1 MRGGSFGF
9 VAESG
14 GFEKEGERTGEDKE
28 GEDKE
33 GEIVEGGVIEGG
45 VMEGGETEGEDKGD
59 ENRGPVED
67 DRKKGCR
74 SIKEKR
80 VHVLSFRL
88 QMMA

>member
-1 MRGGSFGF
+1 M
-9 VAESG
+9 AESG

-33 GEIVEGGVIEGG
+33 GEIVEGGVMEGG
-45 VMEGGETEGEDKGD
+45 VMEGGETEGEDIGD
-59 ENRGPVED
+59 ENRGTVE

-80 VHVLSFRL
+80 VQVLSFRL
-88 QMMA
+88 QMIT

>member
-28 GEDKE
+28 GE
-33 GEIVEGGVIEGG
+33 IVEGGVMEGG

-80 VHVLSFRL
+80 VQVLSFRL